1 MEFVYQAARLVY
13 EPGRGYQHPR
23 SGAWVAEPMQALRGW
38 IAPEDQ
44 RGQWVQLVGLIA
56 EFWQRTPADGADP
69 AGVVEFV

>member
-13 EPGRGYQHPR
+13 EPGRGYKHPR

-38 IAPEDQ
+38 IAPEAE
-44 RGQWVQLVGLIA
+44 RGQWVRLARLIE
-56 EFWQRTPADGADP
+56 EFWGRTKADEADP